1 MQSESEE
8 NVIIVGA
15 GLSGLSAAEYILRKN
30 PSLKVIVLEAMDRI
44 GGKTYTKEILGHK
57 FDMGA
62 EFIGRT
68 QRHVI

>member
-8 NVIIVGA
+8 TVIVVGA

-44 GGKTYTKEILGHK
+44 GGKTYTK
-57 FDMGA
+57 
-62 EFIGRT
+62 
-68 QRHVI
+68 